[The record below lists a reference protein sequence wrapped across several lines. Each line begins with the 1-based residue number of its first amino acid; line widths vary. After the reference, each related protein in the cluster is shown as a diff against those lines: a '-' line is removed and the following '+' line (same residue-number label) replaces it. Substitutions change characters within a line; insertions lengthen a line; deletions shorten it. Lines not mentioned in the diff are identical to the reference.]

1 MSDASA
7 DSAAKPNYKKTIL
20 RPQTPFSMKANLVQN
35 EPASIKRWDRLGV
48 YDKLREKRAG
58 AEPFVFHDG
67 PPYAN
72 GNIHLGHLLNKVL
85 KDLVVRSQSM
95 LGKDCPYTP
104 GWDCHGL
111 PIEHKVMQGL
121 IDEMGEAAKAMEP
134 IKVRR
139 KCKAYAE
146 KFVKTQKGQMQRL
159 LTMADYDDPYLT
171 MLPKYEA
178 GVLEVFA
185 GMVEAGLVYRQ
196 LKPVHW
202 SVENRTALADAELEY
217 YDREDTSVYVLFEVH
232 GGQPGEHLMIWTT
245 TPWTLPANL
254 AVAVSPR
261 AEYGQYDLGG
271 GRSAWVACD
280 LAEKV
285 LGLGGVAAGK
295 PSRVVRGDELVGKR
309 YEHPFVQKTI
319 AAANDPYRVVTAE
332 YVTLEDGTGM
342 VHTAPGH
349 GVEDWQTG
357 IRESLGVY
365 CPVLPDGTF
374 DETAPEWLVGQS
386 IWDGNERVVDRLR
399 ESGLLFHSNRFMH
412 SYPHDWRGKT
422 PVIFRATEQ
431 WFVGVDTPMG
441 ASDAAKANAAQD
453 EANDP
458 FAKSLAKLL
467 GEKSEPAPEPDAIP
481 GPDGPLHTL
490 RERALRETAED
501 IDFLP
506 AWGRNRMRGMLEGR
520 PDWCVSRQRSWGLP
534 IPAFFK
540 QGDAKAEPLLTPAS
554 VLAVAEL
561 IREKGSD
568 AWYTMSADEL
578 LLYYDPVVDDHAPSW
593 CQTAIDLMSLDKGG
607 DTFDVWFESGSSW
620 NACISKGWRDKQAG
634 LAVADDALIPTDL
647 YLEGSDQHR
656 GWFQHSLLPA
666 LAVTGR
672 PPFKRVLTH
681 GFMVTKDGQKMSKS
695 LGNAVEVEDLMTKF
709 GADVARWWV
718 CSLNTDNDIKVD
730 WSYFEHAGEEYRK
743 VRNTLRFLLGNLGDF
758 DPAEHTHEF
767 TEADAMSLDAWALA
781 EFDALVIGVR
791 SRCERF
797 EYRAISRALFN
808 FCNETLSAVYL
819 TATKDRLYCDA
830 ADSPRRR
837 RTQTAMRAIA
847 SGLIR
852 LLAPVCPHTADEA
865 WLALHG
871 EIAKD
876 SERCV
881 HLEAFPEPTG
891 VAWSRT
897 MAEIVNEFRVTAL
910 GDLEKYRQANGI
922 ENPMDLGVRM
932 GFDRAWLDEGID
944 AVDLADMLGIS
955 RFTHDASVGFTVDD
969 LCEEPRCER
978 SWKRDGTVRERS
990 DGGTLSD
997 RDAAVLGV
1005 G

>member
-1 MSDASA
+1 MSDAPAST
-7 DSAAKPNYKKTIL
+7 DKPNYKKTIL

-35 EPASIKRWDRLGV
+35 EPASIKRWDKLGV
-48 YDKLREKRAG
+48 YGKLRDKRAG

-111 PIEHKVMQGL
+111 PIEHKVMQTL
-121 IDEMGEAAKAMEP
+121 IEEMGDAAKDMEP

-139 KCKAYAE
+139 KCKTYAE

-217 YDREDTSVYVLFEVH
+217 EDREDTSVYVLLEVH
-232 GGQPGEHLMIWTT
+232 GGQPGEHLMVWTT

-261 AEYGQYDLGG
+261 AEYGQYDLGDG
-271 GRSAWVACD
+271 KSAWVACD

-285 LGLGGVAAGK
+285 LGLGGVEVGK

-309 YEHPFVQKTI
+309 YEHPFV
-319 AAANDPYRVVTAE
+319 AAAPAVANDPYRVVTAE

-357 IRESLGVY
+357 IREHLGVY

-374 DETAPEWLVGQS
+374 DDTAPDWLVGQS
-386 IWDGNERVVDRLR
+386 IWDGNEKVVEWLR
-399 ESGLLFHSNRFMH
+399 ESGHLFHGHKFEH

-431 WFVGVDTPMG
+431 WFVGVDTPLG
-441 ASDAAKANAAQD
+441 ASDAAKAKAAQD

-458 FAKSLAKLL
+458 FAQSLAKLL
-467 GEKSEPAPEPDAIP
+467 GEKSQPATEPDAIP

-490 RERALRETAED
+490 REKALHETAED
-501 IDFLP
+501 VDFLP

-540 QGDAKAEPLLTPAS
+540 DGDPNAEPLLTPAS
-554 VLAVAEL
+554 IHAVAQL

-568 AWYTMSADEL
+568 AWYTMPADEL
-578 LLYYDPVVDDHAPSW
+578 LLYYDPVVDDHAPAW
-593 CQTAIDLMSLDKGG
+593 CQTAIDLMSLTKGG
-607 DTFDVWFESGSSW
+607 DTFDVWLESGSSW
-620 NACISKGWRDKQAG
+620 HACIRTGWQDKQAG
-634 LAVADDALIPTDL
+634 RAVADGELIPTDL

-666 LAVTGR
+666 LAVTGK

-743 VRNTLRFLLGNLGDF
+743 VRNTLRFLLGNLSDF
-758 DPAEHTHEF
+758 DPAEHTHAF
-767 TEADAMSLDAWALA
+767 TDADAASLDAWALA
-781 EFDALVIGVR
+781 EFDTLLETCRGHYKGFA
-791 SRCERF
+791 
-797 EYRAISRALFN
+797 YRAISRALFN
-808 FCNETLSAVYL
+808 FCNDTMSAVYL
-819 TATKDRLYCDA
+819 AATKDRLYCDA
-830 ADSPRRR
+830 IDSPRRR
-837 RTQTAMRAIA
+837 RTQTAMHAIA

-852 LLAPVCPHTADEA
+852 LLAPICPHTADEA

-871 EIAKD
+871 ENAKD

-881 HLEAFPEPTG
+881 HLEAFPDSIG
-891 VAWSRT
+891 
-897 MAEIVNEFRVTAL
+897 VTASPAMAAFVHETRPAL
-910 GDLEKYRQANGI
+910 LAKLESERQDKGI
-922 ENPMDLGVRM
+922 DNPMDLGVRVA
-932 GFDRAWLDEGID
+932 FDDALD
-944 AVDLADMLGIS
+944 ALDLADALGVS
-955 RFTHDASVGFTVDD
+955 RVVATDGNDAVIDD
-969 LCEEPRCER
+969 LRDEPRCER

-990 DGGTLSD
+990 DGGMLSD

-1005 G
+1005 N

>member
-1 MSDASA
+1 MSDAPGSSPVPTPAPADAASA
-7 DSAAKPNYKKTIL
+7 EKPNYKKTIL
-20 RPQTPFSMKANLVQN
+20 RPKTGFSMKANLVQN
-35 EPASIKRWDRLGV
+35 EPASVKRWDKLGV
-48 YDKLREKRAG
+48 YDKLREKRKAEG
-58 AEPFVFHDG
+58 AEAFVFHDG

-111 PIEHKVMQGL
+111 PIEHKVMQEL
-121 IDEMGEAAKAMEP
+121 GEQAKAMEP
-134 IKVRR
+134 IQVRR

-146 KFVKTQKGQMQRL
+146 KFVKLQKGQMQRL

-171 MLPKYEA
+171 MLGKYEA

-202 SVENRTALADAELEY
+202 SIENQTALAEAELEY
-217 YDREDTSVYVLFEVH
+217 YDREDTSVFVLFEVH

-285 LGLGGVAAGK
+285 LAMGGVELGK

-309 YEHPFVQKTI
+309 YEHPFVAHAP
-319 AAANDPYRVVTAE
+319 AAANEAYRVVAAE

-357 IRESLGVY
+357 IRENLGVY
-365 CPVLPDGTF
+365 CPVQADGTF
-374 DETAPEWLVGQS
+374 DDTAPDWLVS
-386 IWDGNERVVDRLR
+386 KSVWEGNGLVVDRLR
-399 ESGLLFHSNRFMH
+399 DSGHLFHANQFDH

-431 WFVGVDTPMG
+431 WFVGVDRVLPKT
-441 ASDAAKANAAQD
+441 DR
-453 EANDP
+453 
-458 FAKSLAKLL
+458 
-467 GEKSEPAPEPDAIP
+467 PD
-481 GPDGPLHTL
+481 HTL
-490 RERALRETAED
+490 RERALHDTAEE
-501 IDFLP
+501 IEFFP
-506 AWGRNRMRGMLEGR
+506 GWGRNRMRGMLEGR

-540 QGDAKAEPLLTPAS
+540 EGDALAEPLLTPMS
-554 VLAVAEL
+554 VKAVADTFAA
-561 IREKGSD
+561 KGSD
-568 AWYTMSADEL
+568 AWYTMTPFEL
-578 LLYYDPVVDDHAPSW
+578 LEPYDPATDPDAPAW
-593 CQTAIDLMSLDKGG
+593 CASAMDLMHLSKGK

-620 NACISKGWRDKQAG
+620 HACLRKGWRDKQA
-634 LAVADDALIPTDL
+634 VSDDAALVPADL

-672 PPFKRVLTH
+672 PAFKRVLTH
-681 GFMVTKDGQKMSKS
+681 GFMIDKHGKKMSKS
-695 LGNAVEVEDLMTKF
+695 EGNAFEVDELMQKL
-709 GADVARWWV
+709 GADVARWWT
-718 CSLNTDNDIKVD
+718 CSQNTDSDIKGD
-730 WSYFEHAGEEYRK
+730 WDNFETAGEEYRK
-743 VRNTLRFLLGNLGDF
+743 VRNTLRFLMGNLSDF
-758 DPAEHTHEF
+758 DPAKDAHEF
-767 TEADAMSLDAWALA
+767 GEADAASVDAWALG
-781 EFDALVIGVR
+781 EFDALVKGAR
-791 SRCERF
+791 EAYAGFAFRELSRM
-797 EYRAISRALFN
+797 LFA
-808 FCNETLSAVYL
+808 FCNETMSAVYL
-819 TATKDRLYCDA
+819 SATKDRLYCDA
-830 ADSPRRR
+830 VDSPRRR
-837 RTQTAMRAIA
+837 RTQTAMHAMA

-852 LLAPVCPHTADEA
+852 LLAPICPHTADEA

-871 EIAKD
+871 EDAKG
-876 SERCV
+876 SALCV
-881 HLEAFPEPTG
+881 HLEAFPEAMG
-891 VAWSRT
+891 VPGSEAMGAFVSETRDAWLG
-897 MAEIVNEFRVTAL
+897 AIEAFRQEYGV
-910 GDLEKYRQANGI
+910 
-922 ENPMDLGVRM
+922 ENPMDLGLR
-932 GFDRAWLDEGID
+932 GAFDGSLDP
-944 AVDLADMLGIS
+944 VDLADLVGAS
-955 RFTHDASVGFTVDD
+955 RVEAGEGVAVVD
-969 LCEEPRCER
+969 LREEPRCER
-978 SWKRDGTVRERS
+978 SWKRDGT
-990 DGGTLSD
+990 
-997 RDAAVLGV
+997 
-1005 G
+1005 